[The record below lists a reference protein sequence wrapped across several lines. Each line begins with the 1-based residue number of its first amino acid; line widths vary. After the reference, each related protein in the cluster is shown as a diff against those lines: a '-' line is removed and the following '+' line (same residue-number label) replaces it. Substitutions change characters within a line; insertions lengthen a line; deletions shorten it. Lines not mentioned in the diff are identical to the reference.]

1 MLLYQPS
8 KKQSDTNSFPS
19 DGPSELSFFSK
30 NRHPSQI
37 KKNTFTHIRR
47 SASETTPPTRQDCHG
62 KKMRSPKP
70 TNPKL
75 AHPRASNLTLK
86 QKKRPKKKNPSYL
99 STIQRAK
106 SIITRNRQKK
116 KEKKTLPKQEE
127 KRRLS
132 KKSDEIR
139 RQTDRYPFP
148 KIELT
153 HSLTHSP
160 VKTHKPRGETPKSS
174 ANSTECKS
182 KYLPQYATKSSEV

>member
-19 DGPSELSFFSK
+19 DGPSELSIFSK
-30 NRHPSQI
+30 KRHSSQI

-75 AHPRASNLTLK
+75 AHLRASNLTLK
-86 QKKRPKKKNPSYL
+86 QTKRPKKKNPSYL

-116 KEKKTLPKQEE
+116 EREKNTPET
-127 KRRLS
+127 RR
-132 KKSDEIR
+132 
-139 RQTDRYPFP
+139 
-148 KIELT
+148 
-153 HSLTHSP
+153 
-160 VKTHKPRGETPKSS
+160 ETTILK
-174 ANSTECKS
+174 NK
-182 KYLPQYATKSSEV
+182 